1 MKHPEIAVDISNL
14 PPTTKLR
21 SLTESMTEILIQPD
35 GSILAHNI
43 TPAMAE
49 ALLEICPEDSALRQ
63 RVHAQKLSKNFS

>member
-1 MKHPEIAVDISNL
+1 MQHPEIAVDISNL
-14 PPTTKLR
+14 PPTTNLR

-63 RVHAQKLSKNFS
+63 RVQAQKLSKNFS

>member
-1 MKHPEIAVDISNL
+1 MKHSEIAVDISNL
-14 PPTTKLR
+14 PSAPKLR

-63 RVHAQKLSKNFS
+63 RVHSQKLSKNFS

>member
-14 PPTTKLR
+14 PPTTNLR

-49 ALLEICPEDSALRQ
+49 VMLEICPEDSALRQ
-63 RVHAQKLSKNFS
+63 RVQAQKLSKNFS

>member
-14 PPTTKLR
+14 PPTTNLR